1 MRGFFTRFI
10 HAFHSNKESTT
21 INISL
26 CGSWRLISY
35 TDFQSEE
42 VKPHWK
48 EVWSFAAMDESE
60 TNGVYICDY
69 INLHSVVG
77 KWSLKNN
84 HLKLVRKECENE
96 YILVELPNERLIL
109 KPDME
114 DSKETL
120 VFQRVV

>member
-1 MRGFFTRFI
+1 MKGFLTRFLGI
-10 HAFHSNKESTT
+10 FNKNKVDLK
-21 INISL
+21 INLSL
-26 CGSWRLISY
+26 LGSWKLSKY
-35 TDFQSEE
+35 TTLNGEE
-42 VKPHWK
+42 RKPHWK

>member
-1 MRGFFTRFI
+1 MKGFLTRFLGI
-10 HAFHSNKESTT
+10 FNKNKVDLK
-21 INISL
+21 INLSL
-26 CGSWRLISY
+26 LGSWKLSKY
-35 TDFQSEE
+35 TTLNGEE
-42 VKPHWK
+42 RKPYWK